1 MYIKIIVTLYAKRHH
16 TSQDYN
22 LNIHHLECLK
32 SRIYLC
38 VEKQHIL
45 QQEIP
50 GLHISH
56 FSSMTQVSEFKQNNR
71 NKTSEQPAYIIM
83 KQTLYLS
90 VT

>member
-1 MYIKIIVTLYAKRHH
+1 MVTLDAKRHH

-22 LNIHHLECLK
+22 LNVHHFECFK

-45 QQEIP
+45 QEEIP

-71 NKTSEQPAYIIM
+71 NKTSPQPAYIIM
-83 KQTLYLS
+83 EQTLYLS